1 MLAEIKRKEELKRV
15 NEKFGKQGSN
25 NRNETILQKTT
36 NLMDEEE
43 LLLLIDR
50 EDRAANK
57 ANKNRDSEC
66 LNSLNLLS
74 GGLKDMKVDQKELD
88 SDEMREEMK
97 DDESED
103 NPHMV
108 QMGWKI
114 SDEPSQQ
121 PTTEVST
128 PAKQYDDE
136 SNKDQKYVDS
146 EEEESKE

>member
-1 MLAEIKRKEELKRV
+1 MSMEAQEVADLPDFLNGQSNQKPKQSAAEMLAEIKRKEELKRV
-15 NEKFGKQGSN
+15 NEKFGKQGIDAPQN

-108 QMGWKI
+108 
-114 SDEPSQQ
+114 
-121 PTTEVST
+121 
-128 PAKQYDDE
+128 
-136 SNKDQKYVDS
+136 
-146 EEEESKE
+146 